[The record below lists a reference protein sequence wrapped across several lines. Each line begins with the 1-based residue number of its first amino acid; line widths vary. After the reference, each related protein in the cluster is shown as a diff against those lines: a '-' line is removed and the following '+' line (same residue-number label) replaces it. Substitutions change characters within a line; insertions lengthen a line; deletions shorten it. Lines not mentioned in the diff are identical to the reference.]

1 MWISIKSLNTLW
13 IIDNWQSIIL
23 VARTQSPYFWM
34 LKCVP
39 NLQISYSRHNLVFRS
54 RKLYRMS
61 TMYPPCSSS
70 QFLLKHKYIQL
81 SYLLCITYFIW
92 RKIQIN
98 GFHFVVGRAL
108 ISKIIFGNGFRNWLK
123 WRIVFRTLNK
133 GPRGCISWPFGEFM
147 YYIMMCIFWKNV
159 LNFSRTLYFLA
170 R

>member
-61 TMYPPCSSS
+61 NMYPPCSSS

-81 SYLLCITYFIW
+81 SYYVVHISFDEKFKFMDFILLLAGLWFP
-92 RKIQIN
+92 K
-98 GFHFVVGRAL
+98 L
-108 ISKIIFGNGFRNWLK
+108 SLGNGFRNWLK
-123 WRIVFRTLNK
+123 WRIVFRTLDK
-133 GPRGCISWPFGEFM
+133 GPRGCISWPLWWIYVLHYDVHILKTILEF
-147 YYIMMCIFWKNV
+147 
-159 LNFSRTLYFLA
+159 
-170 R
+170 